1 MPTTSSGYKAL
12 SCPVKLNLCVN
23 KIHRSENSFHG
34 LRGMYVHIYGR
45 DVGFRESKKK
55 KGNSEI
61 RSCLESQTL
70 PKVVNTLL
78 FQINITLRDEF

>member
-1 MPTTSSGYKAL
+1 
-12 SCPVKLNLCVN
+12 
-23 KIHRSENSFHG
+23 
-34 LRGMYVHIYGR
+34 MYVHIYGR
-45 DVGFRESKKK
+45 DVGFRESKKKK

>member
-1 MPTTSSGYKAL
+1 MCIFMVEMWVLGR
-12 SCPVKLNLCVN
+12 VK
-23 KIHRSENSFHG
+23 
-34 LRGMYVHIYGR
+34 
-45 DVGFRESKKK
+45 KKK